1 MSPSSAIRKTV
12 RQVWLIAR
20 LDRSPASKQTD
31 LDAFGAEL
39 AVACMCNVYQ
49 DLTTNIR
56 AGGLNLKINGQKVDV
71 KHTKLIAPWN
81 LHAYRATVMPFS
93 PCDLFRN
100 KKGNTT
106 EVTIEAGQT
115 KTLTGQSINSF
126 RNPL

>member
-71 KHTKLIAPWN
+71 KHT
-81 LHAYRATVMPFS
+81 
-93 PCDLFRN
+93 RN